1 MNKANVCI
9 LNENNWHKC
18 LPWIKAPSSLKC
30 IANASFQQG
39 KNKCWLLFD
48 FFFLSFLVDGG
59 WFLVCLVWGLSC
71 GLFFFFFLLFVCL
84 FLFVAFF
91 LLPVLVLGYSSYRSQ
106 GISLRVFYLPI
117 WELKSS
123 SLDEKNACKRSPTRD
138 WMLAGGS
145 AVPGPPPRW
154 GRSNV
159 GSTWASGLLLS
170 IGDPAETSRL
180 VSPQT
185 EVEVRSERWK
195 GNILSIKKPKAF
207 GLVPEQQTLNHRIP
221 TGGFMAELQRW

>member
-30 IANASFQQG
+30 VANASFQRG
-39 KNKCWLLFD
+39 KNKRWLLFD
-48 FFFLSFLVDGG
+48 FFFFLFG
-59 WFLVCLVWGLSC
+59 WWWLVF
-71 GLFFFFFLLFVCL
+71 GLFGLRFELCCFFFLVHLFIFVCC
-84 FLFVAFF
+84 FF
-91 LLPVLVLGYSSYRSQ
+91 SSPCSGFRVISSHRSQ
-106 GISLRVFYLPI
+106 GICLHVFYLLI

-159 GSTWASGLLLS
+159 GNTWASGLLLS
-170 IGDPAETSRL
+170 IRDPAETSRL

-207 GLVPEQQTLNHRIP
+207 GLVPEQQTVNHRIP